1 MNTDF
6 LGEHL
11 EPKKVFETE
20 QLSREAGFFHEKIFG
35 WPIQDEIRAAYVSA
49 NRLLLPDSRN
59 LSNVR
64 IELIVQRSMDV
75 EAIEFALRR
84 RTPQNLLTKKLLIL
98 CYLAESRSDYFA
110 TFVNE
115 QHRPVRA
122 ILTLSLYTL
131 RSLYKLLKGRCLIS
145 IYHVV

>member
-1 MNTDF
+1 MNNDF
-6 LGEHL
+6 LGEHP
-11 EPKKVFETE
+11 EPKKVFEAE
-20 QLSREAGFFHEKIFG
+20 QLHREAEFFHEKIFG
-35 WPIQDEIRAAYVSA
+35 WPIPEEIRAGYVAA
-49 NRLLLPDSRN
+49 NRILLKNTRN

-115 QHRPVRA
+115 QHRPFRA
-122 ILTLSLYTL
+122 FFALSLYTF
-131 RSLYKLLKGRCLIS
+131 RSLYKLMKGRCLIW
-145 IYHVV
+145 IYDVV